1 MCINT
6 FKNKLG
12 RALAGFLCIVLL
24 AGGMI
29 QTVYIIYISEEF
41 KTQRT
46 VRFLPEEFIS
56 TERFRIVN

>member
-29 QTVYIIYISEEF
+29 QTVYAVSYTHLRAHE
-41 KTQRT
+41 T
-46 VRFLPEEFIS
+46 
-56 TERFRIVN
+56 